1 MRSIDFCVLAAAP
14 IVAVCSLVGN
24 GSADSKAH
32 KEIELEPPGLVAPGP
47 QEPLVRTV
55 RAHRVRPLP
64 GVRRARP
71 SATWAPGVTD
81 PRR

>member
-14 IVAVCSLVGN
+14 IVAVCSLVAD

-32 KEIELEPPGLVAPGP
+32 KEIELDPPGLVARGP

-64 GVRRARP
+64 SVRRARP
-71 SATWAPGVTD
+71 SGAWISNATD